1 MAFGKPGRPPENRLA
16 RQQEIYLAVAPLILE
31 VGAHQLTMSAAA
43 RAANLSVGGLY
54 HYFPT
59 KRALLLHGLSWEARD
74 YLCRPGRRHI
84 AGHVFDSRDD
94 YVAACAEHSSR
105 MFEFMR
111 PSARAALDLGTES
124 LQEMLE
130 AGLKAG
136 VWEIRE
142 SLRELAPWVSTG
154 RLEELTRAML
164 RLGLVALL
172 ERSVSI
178 DEIRNQLH
186 ALIAG
191 YIGDG
196 QVGIRPSPVTITAQI
211 GNS

>member
-1 MAFGKPGRPPENRLA
+1 MAFGKPGRPTEDRLA
-16 RQQEIYLAVAPLILE
+16 RQQEIYLAVSPLILE

-59 KRALLLHGLSWEARD
+59 KRALMLHGLSWEARD
-74 YLCRPGRRHI
+74 RLCRPGREQIGEH
-84 AGHVFDSRDD
+84 AFDSLEDC
-94 YVAACAEHSSR
+94 VAASAEHSSK

-111 PSARAALDLGTES
+111 PSARATLDLGTET
-124 LQEMLE
+124 LQEQLE

-142 SLRELAPWVSTG
+142 SLRQVAPWVSTG

-178 DEIRNQLH
+178 IEIRNQLQ

-191 YIGDG
+191 YIGDDPAG
-196 QVGIRPSPVTITAQI
+196 TRQLPFGSQAQTA
-211 GNS
+211 